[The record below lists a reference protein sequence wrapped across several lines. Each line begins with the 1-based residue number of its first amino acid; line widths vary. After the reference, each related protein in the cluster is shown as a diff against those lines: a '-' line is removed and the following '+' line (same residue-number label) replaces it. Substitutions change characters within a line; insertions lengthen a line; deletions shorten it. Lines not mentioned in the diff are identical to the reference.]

1 MSTIFQSIT
10 IINLYPNEYGQRS
23 HYYPVTVNVGR
34 CMRNRNDFT
43 DLSNILCVPDKTED
57 LNLNVLNMI
66 TGKDE
71 SKALTKI
78 YLSDMNATLIVGNT
92 TLTKS
97 GMMKHVNVSVKTI
110 KYSKKITFA
119 ILVHVFV
126 RMVSI

>member
-1 MSTIFQSIT
+1 
-10 IINLYPNEYGQRS
+10 
-23 HYYPVTVNVGR
+23 
-34 CMRNRNDFT
+34 MRNRNDFT

-57 LNLNVLNMI
+57 LNLNVLNMMR
-66 TGKDE
+66 GKDE
-71 SKALTKI
+71 SKTLAKI

-110 KYSKKITFA
+110 KYSKKITFG

>member
-1 MSTIFQSIT
+1 MCSRQNRRFK
-10 IINLYPNEYGQRS
+10 LKCFEYD
-23 HYYPVTVNVGR
+23 
-34 CMRNRNDFT
+34 NR
-43 DLSNILCVPDKTED
+43 
-57 LNLNVLNMI
+57 
-66 TGKDE
+66 KDE

-110 KYSKKITFA
+110 KYSKKITFG